1 MGFFFFFMA
10 EQHSIVYVH
19 HIFMHSSVDGHLVC
33 FHILAIVNT
42 PAMNIGVYVSF
53 WIRVFF
59 RYMEKS
65 GIEGSH
71 GNFILSILRTL
82 HTILHK
88 WLHNFFIP
96 TNSTEEFLFLHIL
109 S

>member
-1 MGFFFFFMA
+1 
-10 EQHSIVYVH
+10 
-19 HIFMHSSVDGHLVC
+19 
-33 FHILAIVNT
+33 
-42 PAMNIGVYVSF
+42 
-53 WIRVFF
+53 
-59 RYMEKS
+59 MEKS

-71 GNFILSILRTL
+71 VNFILSILRTL